1 MVAVGGTTT
10 NSVLMTSRTV
20 GIVAEPSPDARPGEI
35 DERPG
40 ARELR
45 AWYRGRAR
53 LYPWRR
59 GIRDP
64 YRILVCEFMAQQTQA
79 ARVVA
84 AFDAWIERFPTV
96 HVLADVSRAEVLRAW
111 QGLGYNR
118 RAIALHE
125 AARVIVAD
133 HGGEVPG
140 DVDALRS
147 LPGVGPYTA
156 AAVASI
162 AFGVPVVAMDTNIRR
177 VAARVLHGLE
187 PDELS
192 PAQLRG
198 DAQAWLDPSDPGAW
212 NQAVMDV
219 GASLCRPRSPRCGDC
234 PLQEVCAF
242 RAKGRQGRSSVR
254 PQPAFEG
261 SFRQVRGSLV
271 RALSRSGPRSLPA
284 LAVQLGE
291 GSARLAEAADHLI
304 RDGLLERTSTGELR
318 LKE

>member
-1 MVAVGGTTT
+1 M
-10 NSVLMTSRTV
+10 
-20 GIVAEPSPDARPGEI
+20 AEPSPDARPGEI

-84 AFDAWIERFPTV
+84 AFDAWIERFPTL